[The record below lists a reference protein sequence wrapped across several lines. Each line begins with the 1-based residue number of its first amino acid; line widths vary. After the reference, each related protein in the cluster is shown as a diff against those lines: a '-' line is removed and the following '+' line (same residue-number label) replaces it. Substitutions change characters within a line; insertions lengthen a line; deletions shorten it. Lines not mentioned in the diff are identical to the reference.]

1 MDQEHP
7 WRSRFCFDRKIRFL
21 KISCEEMYVL
31 RVEENRCGSQN
42 VMYLAS
48 LGLGRLICVES
59 VLPNLEVGFQ

>member
-1 MDQEHP
+1 M
-7 WRSRFCFDRKIRFL
+7 
-21 KISCEEMYVL
+21 SCEEMYVL

-48 LGLGRLICVES
+48 SGLGRLRHVES